1 MNPSRSIRLSLLA
14 GLALLMLAT
23 RFHHFLE
30 VPDASWAIFFVAGFY
45 LAGMTRWAF
54 PLLMVE
60 AVLIDWFATRH
71 LGVTA
76 YCLTPAYGFLVPT
89 HAMLWLGGFWMRRHA
104 GQGARGAVWLALS
117 AFVSVSLA
125 FAISNGSFYWLSG
138 VVASPTF
145 ADYVPH
151 FFDYYAHFLA
161 IPFVYIAAAA
171 VIHVGVTTAV
181 RARTNRDLAQP

>member
-30 VPDASWAIFFVAGFY
+30 VPDASWAIFFAAGFY

-76 YCLTPAYGFLVPT
+76 YCLTPAYAFLVPT
-89 HAMLWLGGFWMRRHA
+89 HAMLWLGGFWMRRRA
-104 GQGARGAVWLALS
+104 GQGARGAACLALS

-138 VVASPTF
+138 VVAAPTF
-145 ADYVPH
+145 AKYVPH

-161 IPFVYIAAAA
+161 VPCVYIAAAA